1 MREEWRSQGNKKKGK
16 KKKKR
21 TCPGVFVMGPFGS
34 LARESP
40 IVWAPLRATMSRVE
54 YPFEEKRSM
63 SPCAV
68 RSFEA
73 VK

>member
-1 MREEWRSQGNKKKGK
+1 
-16 KKKKR
+16 
-21 TCPGVFVMGPFGS
+21 MGPFGS